1 MGAELLTISFMQD
14 EAASS
19 GLMHSLVSLVTSMA
33 HIIVAIIIL
42 PCLSLICGVLLDLA
56 GSLLY
61 VICLPL

>member
-1 MGAELLTISFMQD
+1 
-14 EAASS
+14 
-19 GLMHSLVSLVTSMA
+19 MHSFVSLVTSMA

-61 VICLPL
+61 VIWLLL